1 MERMRARRDQ
11 VAGQVDATRHRL
23 EDARKTSPT
32 IDTAFA
38 AFEHDADTG
47 GSVLGAA
54 LGFRIFLFLV
64 PYVFLFLVGFGLSAD
79 ATDQSAREAAR
90 DAGVTGLTAQAI
102 TEVADLSNAQRVSAF
117 IVAAVAT
124 FLSGRALYKVT
135 RIAHALVWRVEQRG
149 PARSSLGA
157 AYLFGGA
164 TLSFVVVDLLGM
176 IRHDSTVLGLVLTA
190 AFVAVPFAIWL
201 LASWFLPHTADDWRD
216 LIPGA
221 AIVAVGIEVLHILT
235 VYWVAYL
242 VSSRFDTYGT
252 IGVSLGLLVWS
263 YLLGR
268 LIVASAV
275 VNASVWQRRQR
286 GHSGPAPG

>member
-1 MERMRARRDQ
+1 MRARRAQ
-11 VAGQVDATRHRL
+11 VTEQVDATRNRL
-23 EDARKTSPT
+23 ENARKTSPT

-38 AFEHDADTG
+38 AFEHDTDTG

-102 TEVADLSNAQRVSAF
+102 TDVADLSNVQRVSAF

-124 FLSGRALYKVT
+124 FLAARALYKVT
-135 RIAHALVWRVEQRG
+135 RVAHALVWRVEQRG
-149 PARSSLGA
+149 PARTTLGA
-157 AYLFGGA
+157 AYLFAGV
-164 TLSFVVVDLLGM
+164 TLSFVVVDVLSA
-176 IRHDSTVLGLVLTA
+176 IRHDSTILGLVLTA
-190 AFVAVPFAIWL
+190 AFVAVPFVIWL
-201 LASWFLPHTADDWRD
+201 LASWFLPHTTDDWRD

-268 LIVASAV
+268 LVVASAV
-275 VNASVWQRRQR
+275 VNASVWERRQHR
-286 GHSGPAPG
+286 PSGPAPG